1 MTRLTHEHQHYDT
14 IVIGAGVAGLACASR
29 LLQYAKYQRPG
40 NLLVLEARH
49 RIGGRVNAVH
59 VNGSHNPPVRLDEG
73 ANWIHGIGTGEKPNP
88 LMSILPHKRYRELA
102 GAVVFKAPEASAAPS
117 HEGDVSRAIVPEI
130 AGPLLGG
137 VFGLLDELHKVAPA
151 SDPAAAKET
160 TLLHSIGASDT
171 LTKIEAQLPDQYH
184 RTLRLM
190 PQFVENMEAG
200 PLAASSA
207 EHEKGRAGLGLL
219 EFAIDDFEG
228 EQVFLQDG
236 YSAIVDELAKD
247 LVNSDQIKLGCEV
260 RTIHHDESNVNVVE
274 TMSGRFTADRIVC
287 TLPLGVLQHRLSQSG
302 HEVPLFKSP
311 LPTRIT
317 KAIDSLGFG
326 TLDKIFLVY
335 DKAWWLEE
343 PYASRYSDKVVNLM
357 ESEAT
362 SSPDGGQAVPTA
374 PDSFMGFTEELP
386 GLIVGPDGKVE
397 AGSRLLSCINLH
409 ALTGYFV
416 LSTFVSCSNAVR
428 VESMSDA
435 EAGGIVHRALT
446 QWLGV
451 EPPKASAVHVTRWA
465 QDEYSRG
472 SYSHMIAGVSMTEH
486 RETFQ
491 TPIVNALGAEVRF
504 AGEHTSR
511 NHFATVHGAL
521 ISGYREADAILAS
534 MGPS

>member
-29 LLQYAKYQRPG
+29 LLQHAKYRQLG
-40 NLLVLEARH
+40 GLLVLEART

-59 VNGSHNPPVRLDEG
+59 LNRSRLDEG
-73 ANWIHGIGTGEKPNP
+73 ANWVHGVGTAENPNP
-88 LMSILPHKRYRELA
+88 LMSILPHKRARELA
-102 GAVVFKAPEASAAPS
+102 GAVVFKAPEASTAPTRAAS
-117 HEGDVSRAIVPEI
+117 SQVSQAIPPEI

-137 VFGLLDELHKVAPA
+137 VSGLLDELHELAPT
-151 SDPAAAKET
+151 SDPDEAKRT
-160 TLLHSIGASDT
+160 TLLDSIVASET
-171 LTKIEAQLPDQYH
+171 LSEIQAQLPEQYH

-190 PQFVENMEAG
+190 SQFIENMEAG

-207 EHEKGRAGLGLL
+207 EHGKGRPGLGLL

-236 YSAIVDELAKD
+236 YSAIADELVKD
-247 LVNSDQIKLGCEV
+247 LVTSDMIKLGCEV

-274 TMSGRFTADRIVC
+274 TTSGRFTADRI
-287 TLPLGVLQHRLSQSG
+287 HRLSQSG
-302 HEVPLFKSP
+302 HEVSLFQPP

-343 PYASRYSDKVVNLM
+343 PYASRYENNIINRSHT
-357 ESEAT
+357 E
-362 SSPDGGQAVPTA
+362 PDADPSVGQSTPKA
-374 PDSFMGFTEELP
+374 PDSFMGFTDELP
-386 GLIVGPDGKVE
+386 GLALGSDGKV
-397 AGSRLLSCINLH
+397 GTGPRLLSCINLH
-409 ALTGYFV
+409 ALTGFPA
-416 LSTFVSCSNAVR
+416 LSTFVSCSNAML

-435 EAGGIVHRALT
+435 EAGAIVHRALT

-451 EPPKASAVHVTRWA
+451 EPPQVSAVHVTRWA
-465 QDEYSRG
+465 HDEYSRG

-491 TPIVNALGAEVRF
+491 TPIINALGAEVRF